1 MATVL
6 VVDDSAVD
14 RRLVGGLL
22 EKDPDLELGYAVDGV
37 DALAKIEESPPD
49 LVVTDLVMP
58 AMDGLTLVATVRSR
72 FSQVPVILMTSKG
85 SEELAVQAL
94 QAGAASYVPKHTLSN
109 RLADTVR
116 NVLAVS
122 NRQRSQSR
130 LMGSMTRSDCSF
142 ELENDSAL
150 IGPLI
155 SHVQEDCG
163 NLDLYDDS
171 EGTRVGVAL
180 EEALANVLYHGNL
193 EVDSELRERDDSSY
207 WKLAEERSKIAPYKD
222 RRVHVRVELSRREA
236 VIVIRDEGTGFDP
249 SKLPDPTDP
258 ANVEMASGRGI
269 LLMRTFMS
277 EVTYNDQGNE
287 VTLIKRREGGDDT
300 PDKEGS

>member
-22 EKDPDLELGYAVDGV
+22 EKDSELTLNYAVDGA
-37 DALAKIEESPPD
+37 DALAKIEDSPPD

-58 AMDGLTLVATVRSR
+58 EMDGLTLVATVKNR
-72 FSQVPVILMTSKG
+72 FSLVPVILMTSKG

-94 QAGAASYVPKHTLSN
+94 QAGAASYVPKHTLAT

-116 NVLAVS
+116 NVMAVS
-122 NRQRSQSR
+122 SKQRSHSR
-130 LMGSMTRSDCSF
+130 LMGSMTRSNCTF

-155 SHVQEDCG
+155 SYVQEDCTHL
-163 NLDLYDDS
+163 NLYDDS

-180 EEALANVLYHGNL
+180 EEALANALYHGNL

-207 WKLAEERSKIAPYKD
+207 WKLAEERAGRDPYKD
-222 RRVHVRVELSRREA
+222 RRIHVSVELSRDEA
-236 VIVIRDEGTGFDP
+236 VITIGDEGPGFDP

-258 ANVEMASGRGI
+258 ANLEMASGRGI
-269 LLMRTFMS
+269 LLMRTFMT
-277 EVTYNDQGNE
+277 EVRYNDDGNQ
-287 VTLIKRREGGDDT
+287 VTLIKRRNASGNSPQGEN
-300 PDKEGS
+300 S

>member
-1 MATVL
+1 MTTVL

-22 EKDPDLELGYAVDGV
+22 EKDSELTLQYAVDGA
-37 DALAKIEESPPD
+37 DAMAKIEEAAPD

-58 AMDGLTLVATVRSR
+58 EMDGLTLVATVRNR
-72 FSQVPVILMTSKG
+72 FSLVPVILMTSKG

-94 QAGAASYVPKHTLSN
+94 QAGAASYVPKHTLST

-116 NVLAVS
+116 NVLAIS
-122 NRQRSQSR
+122 NRKRSHSR
-130 LMGSMTRSDCSF
+130 LMGSMTHSNCSF

-155 SHVQEDCG
+155 SYVQEDCAHL
-163 NLDLYDDS
+163 NLYDDS

-180 EEALANVLYHGNL
+180 EEALANALYHGNL
-193 EVDSELRERDDSSY
+193 EVDSELRESDDSSY
-207 WKLAEERSKIAPYKD
+207 WKLAEERSKIEPYKN
-222 RRVHVRVELSRREA
+222 RRIHVDVELSRDEA
-236 VIVIRDEGTGFDP
+236 VISIGDEGPGFDP

-258 ANVEMASGRGI
+258 ANLEMASGRGI

-277 EVTYNDQGNE
+277 AVRYNEAGNV
-287 VTLIKRREGGDDT
+287 VTLIKRRNAAADSPQGED
-300 PDKEGS
+300 S

>member
-22 EKDPDLELGYAVDGV
+22 EKESDFELAYAVDGV
-37 DALAKIEESPPD
+37 DALAKIEQSAPD

-58 AMDGLTLVATVRSR
+58 EMDGLTLVATVKSK
-72 FSQVPVILMTSKG
+72 FPLTPVILMTSKG

-94 QAGAASYVPKHTLSN
+94 QAGAASYVPKHTLSK

-122 NRQRSQSR
+122 HRQRSHSR

-155 SHVQEDCG
+155 AYVQEDCTHM
-163 NLDLYDDS
+163 NVYDDS
-171 EGTRVGVAL
+171 EGTRIGVAL
-180 EEALANVLYHGNL
+180 EEALANALFHGNL

-207 WKLAEERSKIAPYKD
+207 WKLAEERAKRAPYKD
-222 RRVHVRVELSRREA
+222 RRVHVTVELTREKA
-236 VIVIRDEGTGFDP
+236 VFMIRDEGVGFDP

-258 ANVEMASGRGI
+258 ANLEMASGRGI
-269 LLMRTFMS
+269 LLMRTFMD
-277 EVTYNDQGNE
+277 EVAYNDKGNI
-287 VTLIKRREGGDDT
+287 VTLVKRRNASNDSSEPGG
-300 PDKEGS
+300 S

>member
-1 MATVL
+1 MTTVL

-22 EKDPDLELGYAVDGV
+22 EKDSELTLQYAVDGA
-37 DALAKIEESPPD
+37 DAMAKIEEAAPD

-58 AMDGLTLVATVRSR
+58 EMDGLTLVATVKNR
-72 FSQVPVILMTSKG
+72 FSLVPVILMTSKG

-94 QAGAASYVPKHTLSN
+94 QAGAASYVPKHTLST

-122 NRQRSQSR
+122 NRQRSHSR
-130 LMGSMTRSDCSF
+130 LMGSMTRSNCSF
-142 ELENDSAL
+142 ELENDSSL

-155 SHVQEDCG
+155 SYVQEDCAHL
-163 NLDLYDDS
+163 NLYDDS

-180 EEALANVLYHGNL
+180 EEALANALYHGNL
-193 EVDSELRERDDSSY
+193 EVDSALRESDDSSY
-207 WKLAEERSKIAPYKD
+207 WKLAEERSKIEPYKN
-222 RRVHVRVELSRREA
+222 RRVHVNVELTRDEA
-236 VIVIRDEGTGFDP
+236 VISIGDEGPGFDP

-258 ANVEMASGRGI
+258 ANLEMASGRGI

-277 EVTYNDQGNE
+277 EVRYNDAGNV
-287 VTLIKRREGGDDT
+287 VTLIKRRNAADDSPEG
-300 PDKEGS
+300 EEC

>member
-22 EKDPDLELGYAVDGV
+22 EKDSDLTLSYAVDGT
-37 DALAKIEESPPD
+37 DAMGKIEEAPPE
-49 LVVTDLVMP
+49 LVLTDLVMP
-58 AMDGLTLVATVRSR
+58 EMDGLTLVATVKAR
-72 FSQVPVILMTSKG
+72 FPLVPVILMTSKG

-94 QAGAASYVPKHTLSN
+94 QAGAASYVPKHTLAT

-122 NRQRSQSR
+122 NRQRSHSR
-130 LMGSMTRSDCSF
+130 LMGSMTRSHSCF

-155 SHVQEDCG
+155 AYVQEDCG
-163 NLDLYDDS
+163 HLNLYDDS

-180 EEALANVLYHGNL
+180 EEALANALYHGNL
-193 EVDSELRERDDSSY
+193 EVDSELRESDDSTY
-207 WKLAEERSKIAPYKD
+207 WKLAEERTKIEPFKH
-222 RRVHVRVELSRREA
+222 RRIHVSVDLSRDEA
-236 VIVIRDEGTGFDP
+236 VITIGDEGPGFDP

-258 ANVEMASGRGI
+258 ANLEMASGRGI
-269 LLMRTFMS
+269 LLMRTFMT
-277 EVTYNDQGNE
+277 EVRYNENGNV
-287 VTLIKRREGGDDT
+287 VTLIKRRDGASSET
-300 PDKEGS
+300 ESP

>member
-1 MATVL
+1 MTTIL

-22 EKDPDLELGYAVDGV
+22 EKDSDLTLQYAVDGA
-37 DALAKIEESPPD
+37 DAMAKIEESAPD

-58 AMDGLTLVATVRSR
+58 EMDGLTLVATVKNR
-72 FSQVPVILMTSKG
+72 FSLVPVILMTSKG

-94 QAGAASYVPKHTLSN
+94 QAGAASYVPKHTLST

-122 NRQRSQSR
+122 NRKRSHSR
-130 LMGSMTRSDCSF
+130 LMGSMTKSNCSF

-155 SHVQEDCG
+155 AYLQEDCAHL
-163 NLDLYDDS
+163 NLYDDS

-180 EEALANVLYHGNL
+180 EEALANALYHGNL
-193 EVDSELRERDDSSY
+193 EVDSELRESDDSSY
-207 WKLAEERSKIAPYKD
+207 WKLAEERSKVEPYKN
-222 RRVHVRVELSRREA
+222 RRIHVNVELTRDEA
-236 VIVIRDEGTGFDP
+236 VISIGDEGPGFDP
-249 SKLPDPTDP
+249 TKLPDPTDP
-258 ANVEMASGRGI
+258 ANLEMASGRGI

-277 EVTYNDQGNE
+277 DVRYNDQGNV
-287 VTLIKRREGGDDT
+287 VTLIKRRNSANDSSEGED
-300 PDKEGS
+300 S